1 MIRVASRSRRRIAAA
16 AACACRGSQRD
27 LRDLGAANI
36 EVIPLHTL
44 GYGAIAQRKGVLFV
58 TYTGLIGKGKGGS
71 RIDQITRW
79 LDGGGADDA
88 AADPKAKPPPPP
100 KDEKKPKAA
109 AKAAA
114 GKKGTKRGAAA
125 VAAAAPSA
133 GGGAGDGYGTDEEG
147 DDGEGGTVLPDAA
160 VSDWGG
166 CLLFDES
173 HRAKNLVPEQHEGQ
187 DSKGTL
193 TGRAVS
199 AIQVRS
205 VGTPE
210 AARARVRTHSRGR
223 RGSNQ
228 IAQREGRGSCV
239 RRWDRGRSM
248 MCVRIAAEPP
258 LRARADPRRAARR
271 RLARR
276 HTWGRAPPPA
286 RAAERA
292 RRVLLGDG
300 RERAAQLRVHGAAR
314 AVGYVQ

>member
-1 MIRVASRSRRRIAAA
+1 MKTDPVAGANRIASPARVSAPSPRDVIRVASRSRRRLAAA
-16 AACACRGSQRD
+16 AARACRGSQRD

-109 AKAAA
+109 AQAAA
-114 GKKGTKRGAAA
+114 GKKGKKRGAAA
-125 VAAAAPSA
+125 VAAAAAPSA

-205 VGTPE
+205 VGLT
-210 AARARVRTHSRGR
+210 
-223 RGSNQ
+223 RGSSSRSR
-228 IAQREGRGSCV
+228 AHARTRAVGEGGRIRSRIEKDTRGSCV
-239 RRWDRGRSM
+239 PTMGDKGRSHDLG
-248 MCVRIAAEPP
+248 CVSESRPN
-258 LRARADPRRAARR
+258 RR
-271 RLARR
+271 
-276 HTWGRAPPPA
+276 
-286 RAAERA
+286 
-292 RRVLLGDG
+292 
-300 RERAAQLRVHGAAR
+300 
-314 AVGYVQ
+314 